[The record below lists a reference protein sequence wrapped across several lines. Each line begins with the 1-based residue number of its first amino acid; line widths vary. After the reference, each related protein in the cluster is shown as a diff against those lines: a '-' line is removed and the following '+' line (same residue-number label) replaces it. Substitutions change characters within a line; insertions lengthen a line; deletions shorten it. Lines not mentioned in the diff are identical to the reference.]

1 MNQPANKISTPLRY
15 RLQRAR
21 TKYLPLAFFLA
32 ACAGCVFLLQ
42 FQNQKIVQVGEVE
55 AVDYTLTTP
64 LPGVVQW
71 ATRDGEKIPVFT
83 KVKKGQVIAGLDDE
97 PVRKQ
102 IQAVKQQ
109 VMGLG
114 EFASAKLAASLNPS
128 FHRKDGEPVSASGP
142 NADIDPADDSDSR
155 NAQIE
160 AWQALS
166 GFAELSMK
174 KIRQCEQKLE
184 LRKMDARLRT
194 PRAASSERQATVAP
208 AAEQQ
213 QLQTQRMKITGEL
226 QKLADGILSEETPTA
241 QEMRDVDTDNLPA
254 ADHILFR
261 QRADRCR
268 FITEQLASIASMTA
282 SLDIVSP
289 TKGQISKAFVRS
301 AQSLQQGIPVATVTP
316 STGTWVVVYSR
327 EQGIFRA
334 AQGTPVTVSLL
345 RDSRQ
350 KFSSTVASVG
360 PKIESIP
367 SRQRSNP
374 RVEEW
379 GRPMRI
385 AVPSNVEIPPGSLV
399 SVAFDIEQ

>member
-1 MNQPANKISTPLRY
+1 MNQSSNKISTPLRY

-21 TKYLPLAFFLA
+21 TKFLPFAFFLA
-32 ACAGCVFLLQ
+32 ASLGCVFLLQ
-42 FQNQKIVQVGEVE
+42 FQNQRIVQVGEVE

-71 ATRDGEKIPVFT
+71 ATSDGEKIPVFT

-109 VMGLG
+109 VMALG
-114 EFASAKLAASLNPS
+114 EFATSKLAATLSPNFRGKGGQLA
-128 FHRKDGEPVSASGP
+128 GTSGP
-142 NADIDPADDSDSR
+142 SADINAADDSESR

-160 AWQALS
+160 AWEALS

-174 KIRQCEQKLE
+174 KIQQCEQKLE

-194 PRAASSERQATVAP
+194 LVPASSVGQTEVAP
-208 AAEQQ
+208 TPQEQL
-213 QLQTQRMKITGEL
+213 LQTQRLKVTSEL
-226 QKLADGILSEETPTA
+226 QKLAAGILSEENPVVE
-241 QEMRDVDTDNLPA
+241 EMRDVDTDNLPA
-254 ADHILFR
+254 ADHIQFR
-261 QRADRCR
+261 QRSDRCR
-268 FITEQLASIASMTA
+268 FITEQLASISAMTVA
-282 SLDIVSP
+282 LDIVSP

-334 AQGTPVTVSLL
+334 TEGMPVTVSLL

-367 SRQRSNP
+367 GRQRSNP

-399 SVAFDIEQ
+399 NVAFDLE

>member
-1 MNQPANKISTPLRY
+1 MNQPANKISTPFRY

-21 TKYLPLAFFLA
+21 TKFLPFAFFLFA
-32 ACAGCVFLLQ
+32 SAGCVFLLQ
-42 FQNQKIVQVGEVE
+42 FQNQKIVRVGEVE

-102 IQAVKQQ
+102 IYAVKQQ
-109 VMGLG
+109 VMALG
-114 EFASAKLAASLNPS
+114 EFATSKLAGALNPTT
-128 FHRKDGEPVSASGP
+128 DGELAAASGP
-142 NADIDPADDSDSR
+142 HAGFEQAEDSDSR

-174 KIRQCEQKLE
+174 KIRHCEQKLE
-184 LRKMDARLRT
+184 LRKIDAHLRT
-194 PRAASSERQATVAP
+194 LQPASLENQPIVAP
-208 AAEQQ
+208 AAGQQ
-213 QLQTQRMKITGEL
+213 QLQTQRLKITGEL
-226 QKLADGILSEETPTA
+226 QQLASGILSGEKPAIE
-241 QEMRDVDTDNLPA
+241 EMRDVDTDNLPT
-254 ADHILFR
+254 ADQILFR
-261 QRADRCR
+261 QRSDRCR
-268 FITEQLASIASMTA
+268 FITEQLASIASMA
-282 SLDIVSP
+282 EALDIVSP
-289 TKGQISKAFVRS
+289 AKGQISKAFVRS

-316 STGTWVVVYSR
+316 STGTWVVVYAR
-327 EQGIFRA
+327 EQGIVRVA
-334 AQGTPVTVSLL
+334 EGTRVTVSLL
-345 RDSRQ
+345 GDQRQ

-374 RVEEW
+374 RIEEW

-385 AVPSNVEIPPGSLV
+385 AVPSNIEIPPGSLV
-399 SVAFDIEQ
+399 NVAFELQ

>member
-1 MNQPANKISTPLRY
+1 MNQPANKISTPFRY

-21 TKYLPLAFFLA
+21 TKFLPFAFFLFA
-32 ACAGCVFLLQ
+32 SAGCVFLLQ
-42 FQNQKIVQVGEVE
+42 FQNQKIVRVGEVE

-102 IQAVKQQ
+102 IYAVKQQ
-109 VMGLG
+109 VMALG
-114 EFASAKLAASLNPS
+114 EFATSKLAGALNPTT
-128 FHRKDGEPVSASGP
+128 DGELAAASGP
-142 NADIDPADDSDSR
+142 HAGFEQAEDSDSR

-174 KIRQCEQKLE
+174 KIRHCEQKLE
-184 LRKMDARLRT
+184 LRKIDAHLRT
-194 PRAASSERQATVAP
+194 LQPASLENQPIVAP
-208 AAEQQ
+208 AAVQQ
-213 QLQTQRMKITGEL
+213 QLQTQRLKITGEL
-226 QKLADGILSEETPTA
+226 QQLASGILSGEKPAIE
-241 QEMRDVDTDNLPA
+241 EMRDVDTDNLPT
-254 ADHILFR
+254 ADQILFR
-261 QRADRCR
+261 QRSDRCR
-268 FITEQLASIASMTA
+268 FITEQLASIASMA
-282 SLDIVSP
+282 EALDIVSP
-289 TKGQISKAFVRS
+289 AKGQISKAFVRS

-316 STGTWVVVYSR
+316 STGTWVVVYAR
-327 EQGIFRA
+327 EQGIVRVA
-334 AQGTPVTVSLL
+334 EGTRVTVSLL
-345 RDSRQ
+345 GDQRQ

-374 RVEEW
+374 RIEEW

-385 AVPSNVEIPPGSLV
+385 AVPSNIEIPPGSLV
-399 SVAFDIEQ
+399 NVAFELQ

>member
-1 MNQPANKISTPLRY
+1 MNQPTNKITTPLRY

-21 TKYLPLAFFLA
+21 TKFLPLAFFLA

-83 KVKKGQVIAGLDDE
+83 KVKKGQVIAGLNDE

-102 IQAVKQQ
+102 IYAVKQQ
-109 VMGLG
+109 VMELG
-114 EFASAKLAASLNPS
+114 EFATSKLAGVLDPDSTG
-128 FHRKDGEPVSASGP
+128 GELASASGP
-142 NADIDPADDSDSR
+142 SVSLDQADDSESL
-155 NAQIE
+155 NAQSE

-174 KIRQCEQKLE
+174 KIRQCEQKLA
-184 LRKMDARLRT
+184 LRKMEARLRT
-194 PRAASSERQATVAP
+194 LEPTSSVDQPNAAP
-208 AAEQQ
+208 AAEFQL
-213 QLQTQRMKITGEL
+213 LQTQRMKITGEL
-226 QKLADGILSEETPTA
+226 QKLAVGILA
-241 QEMRDVDTDNLPA
+241 QEQPADEEMADVDTDNLPT
-254 ADHILFR
+254 ADQILFR
-261 QRADRCR
+261 QRSDRCR
-268 FITEQLASIASMTA
+268 FITEQFASIISMIE

-289 TKGQISKAFVRS
+289 AKGQISKAFVRS
-301 AQSLQQGIPVATVTP
+301 AQSLQQGTAVATVTP

-327 EQGIFRA
+327 DQGILRLA
-334 AQGTPVTVSLL
+334 AGMPVTVSLL
-345 RDSRQ
+345 RDPRQ

-367 SRQRSNP
+367 ARQRSNS

-385 AVPSNVEIPPGSLV
+385 AVPANVEISPGSLV
-399 SVAFDIEQ
+399 SVAFDVE

>member
-21 TKYLPLAFFLA
+21 TKFLPFAFFLA

-42 FQNQKIVQVGEVE
+42 FQNQKIVRVGEVE

-102 IQAVKQQ
+102 IYAVKQQ
-109 VMGLG
+109 VMALG
-114 EFASAKLAASLNPS
+114 EFATSKLAGVLKPTT
-128 FHRKDGEPVSASGP
+128 DGELAAASGP
-142 NADIDPADDSDSR
+142 HAGFEQAEDSDSR

-174 KIRQCEQKLE
+174 KIRHCEQKLE
-184 LRKMDARLRT
+184 LRKIDAHLRT
-194 PRAASSERQATVAP
+194 LQPASLENQPIVAP
-208 AAEQQ
+208 AAVQQ
-213 QLQTQRMKITGEL
+213 QLQTQRLKITGEL
-226 QKLADGILSEETPTA
+226 QQLASGILSGEKPAIE
-241 QEMRDVDTDNLPA
+241 EMRDVDTDNLPT
-254 ADHILFR
+254 ADQILFR
-261 QRADRCR
+261 QRSDRCR
-268 FITEQLASIASMTA
+268 FITEQLASIASMA
-282 SLDIVSP
+282 EALDIVSP
-289 TKGQISKAFVRS
+289 AKGQISKAFVRS

-316 STGTWVVVYSR
+316 STGTWVVVYAR
-327 EQGIFRA
+327 EQGIVRVA
-334 AQGTPVTVSLL
+334 EGTRVTVSLL
-345 RDSRQ
+345 GDQRQ

-374 RVEEW
+374 RIEEW

-385 AVPSNVEIPPGSLV
+385 AVPSNIEIPPGSLV
-399 SVAFDIEQ
+399 NVAFELQ

>member
-21 TKYLPLAFFLA
+21 TKFLPFAFFLFA
-32 ACAGCVFLLQ
+32 SAGCVFLLQ
-42 FQNQKIVQVGEVE
+42 FQNQKIVRVGEVE

-102 IQAVKQQ
+102 IYAVKQQ
-109 VMGLG
+109 VMALG
-114 EFASAKLAASLNPS
+114 EFATSKLAGALNPTT
-128 FHRKDGEPVSASGP
+128 DGELAAASGP
-142 NADIDPADDSDSR
+142 HAGFEQAEDSDSR

-174 KIRQCEQKLE
+174 KIRHCEQKLE
-184 LRKMDARLRT
+184 LRKIDAHLRT
-194 PRAASSERQATVAP
+194 LQPASLENQPIVAP
-208 AAEQQ
+208 AAGQQ
-213 QLQTQRMKITGEL
+213 QLQTQRLKITGEL
-226 QKLADGILSEETPTA
+226 QQLASGILSGEKPAIE
-241 QEMRDVDTDNLPA
+241 EMRDVDTDNLPT
-254 ADHILFR
+254 ADQILFR
-261 QRADRCR
+261 QRSDRCR
-268 FITEQLASIASMTA
+268 FITEQLASIASMA
-282 SLDIVSP
+282 EALDIVSP
-289 TKGQISKAFVRS
+289 AKGQISKAFVRS

-316 STGTWVVVYSR
+316 STGTWVVVYAR
-327 EQGIFRA
+327 EQGIVRVA
-334 AQGTPVTVSLL
+334 EGTRVTVSLL
-345 RDSRQ
+345 GDQRQ

-374 RVEEW
+374 RIEEW

-385 AVPSNVEIPPGSLV
+385 AVPSNIEIPPGSLV
-399 SVAFDIEQ
+399 NVAFELQ

>member
-1 MNQPANKISTPLRY
+1 MNQPTNKITTPLRY

-21 TKYLPLAFFLA
+21 TKFLPLAFFLA

-83 KVKKGQVIAGLDDE
+83 KVKKGQVIAGLNDE

-102 IQAVKQQ
+102 IYAVKQQ
-109 VMGLG
+109 VMELG
-114 EFASAKLAASLNPS
+114 EFATSKLAGVLDPDSTG
-128 FHRKDGEPVSASGP
+128 GELASASGP
-142 NADIDPADDSDSR
+142 SVSLDQADDSESL
-155 NAQIE
+155 NAQSE

-174 KIRQCEQKLE
+174 KIRQCEQKLA
-184 LRKMDARLRT
+184 LRKMEARLRT
-194 PRAASSERQATVAP
+194 LEPTSSVDQLNAAP
-208 AAEQQ
+208 AAEFQL
-213 QLQTQRMKITGEL
+213 LQTQRMKITGEL
-226 QKLADGILSEETPTA
+226 QKLAVGILA
-241 QEMRDVDTDNLPA
+241 QEQPADEEMADVDTDNLPT
-254 ADHILFR
+254 ADQILFR
-261 QRADRCR
+261 QRSDRCR
-268 FITEQLASIASMTA
+268 FITEQFASIISMIE

-289 TKGQISKAFVRS
+289 AKGQISKAFVRS
-301 AQSLQQGIPVATVTP
+301 AQSLQQGTAVATVTP

-327 EQGIFRA
+327 DQGILRLA
-334 AQGTPVTVSLL
+334 AGMPVTVSLL
-345 RDSRQ
+345 RDPRQ

-367 SRQRSNP
+367 ARQRSNP

-385 AVPSNVEIPPGSLV
+385 AVPENVEIPPGSLV
-399 SVAFDIEQ
+399 SVAFDIQ

>member
-1 MNQPANKISTPLRY
+1 MNQPTNKITTPLRY

-21 TKYLPLAFFLA
+21 TKFLPLAFFLA

-83 KVKKGQVIAGLDDE
+83 KVKKGQVIAGLNDE

-102 IQAVKQQ
+102 IYAVKQQ
-109 VMGLG
+109 VMELG
-114 EFASAKLAASLNPS
+114 EFATSKLAGVLDPDSTG
-128 FHRKDGEPVSASGP
+128 GELASASGP
-142 NADIDPADDSDSR
+142 SVSLDQADDSESL
-155 NAQIE
+155 NAQSE

-174 KIRQCEQKLE
+174 KIRQCEQKLA
-184 LRKMDARLRT
+184 LRKMEARLRT
-194 PRAASSERQATVAP
+194 LEPTSSVDQPNAAP
-208 AAEQQ
+208 AAEFQL
-213 QLQTQRMKITGEL
+213 LQTQRMKITGEL
-226 QKLADGILSEETPTA
+226 QKLAVGILA
-241 QEMRDVDTDNLPA
+241 QEQPADEEMADVDTDNLPT
-254 ADHILFR
+254 ADQILFR
-261 QRADRCR
+261 QRSDRCR
-268 FITEQLASIASMTA
+268 FITEQFASIISMIE

-289 TKGQISKAFVRS
+289 AKGQISKAFVRS
-301 AQSLQQGIPVATVTP
+301 AQSLQQGTAVATVTP

-327 EQGIFRA
+327 DQGILRLA
-334 AQGTPVTVSLL
+334 AGMPVTVSLL
-345 RDSRQ
+345 RDPRQ

-367 SRQRSNP
+367 ARQRSNP

-385 AVPSNVEIPPGSLV
+385 AVPANVEISPGSLV
-399 SVAFDIEQ
+399 SVAFDVE